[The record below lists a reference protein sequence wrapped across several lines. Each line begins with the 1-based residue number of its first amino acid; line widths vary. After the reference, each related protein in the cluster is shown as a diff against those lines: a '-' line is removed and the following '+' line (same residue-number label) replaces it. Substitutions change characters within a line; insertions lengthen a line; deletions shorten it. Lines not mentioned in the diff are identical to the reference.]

1 MRFNWPV
8 YTVQQDDTLFEL
20 ALESGIRVDILREAN
35 CLTLQDK
42 IGEGQPLRVPPDSVL
57 ADYAPPEGCQR
68 SAIRITS
75 PRPGHRVSD
84 ILRVRG
90 IVTHA
95 RLGDYQL
102 QLRSAST
109 DETEYEMIF
118 ESDEEALQID
128 ELAVIPL
135 SDDVEPGL
143 YWLRLEAFTP
153 AGQTLSTCA
162 VRIRIESSQN

>member
-1 MRFNWPV
+1 LRFNWPV
-8 YTVQQDDTLFEL
+8 YTVQQGDTLFEL
-20 ALESGIRVDILREAN
+20 ALESGVRVDILREAN
-35 CLTLQDK
+35 CLTLEDE
-42 IGEGQPLRVPPDSVL
+42 ISVGQSLRVPPDTVL

-68 SAIRITS
+68 STIRITA

-84 ILRVRG
+84 ILRVSG

-102 QLRSAST
+102 QLRRAGM
-109 DETEYEMIF
+109 DKADYEMIF
-118 ESDEEALQID
+118 ESDEEVHQTA

-135 SDDVEPGL
+135 SDEFDPGL

-153 AGQTLSTCA
+153 AGQTLSSCA